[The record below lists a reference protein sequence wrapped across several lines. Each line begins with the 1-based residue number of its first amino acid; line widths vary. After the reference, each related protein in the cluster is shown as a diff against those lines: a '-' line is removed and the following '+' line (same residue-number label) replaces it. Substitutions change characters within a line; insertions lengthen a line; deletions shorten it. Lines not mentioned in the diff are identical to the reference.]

1 MENLTEN
8 IILLKSLSDDD
19 VNAIIISETTSG
31 DDIQKIID
39 EVKAENEEWQCDD
52 ILNRLPCDCKVYVTW
67 GCTETVYW

>member
-1 MENLTEN
+1 MENLMEN
-8 IILLKSLSDDD
+8 IILLKSLSDND

-39 EVKAENEEWQCDD
+39 EVKSENEEWQCDD
-52 ILNRLPCDCKVYVTW
+52 ILNRLPDDCEVYVTW